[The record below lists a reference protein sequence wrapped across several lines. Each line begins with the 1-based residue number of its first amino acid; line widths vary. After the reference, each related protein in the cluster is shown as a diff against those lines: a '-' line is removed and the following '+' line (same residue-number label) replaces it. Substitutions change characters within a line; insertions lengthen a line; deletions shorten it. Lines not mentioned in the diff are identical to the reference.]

1 MKILPGTLFRKKEE
15 MTFDFLP
22 FFV

>member
-1 MKILPGTLFRKKEE
+1 MKILPGVLFRKKKE